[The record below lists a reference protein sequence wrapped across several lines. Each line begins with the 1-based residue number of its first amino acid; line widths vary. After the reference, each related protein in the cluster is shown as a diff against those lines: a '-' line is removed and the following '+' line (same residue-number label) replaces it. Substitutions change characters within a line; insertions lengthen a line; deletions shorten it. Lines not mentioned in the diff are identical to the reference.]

1 MVTHWHSN
9 KSHRLYKETP
19 VYFSS
24 HHLQWDSSSLELS
37 CLCVA
42 LLWMEGLHCPEC
54 LPESDH
60 HTLRLRSSLTQEV
73 RTISVSQCQR
83 EPDY

>member
-9 KSHRLYKETP
+9 KSHHLYEETP
-19 VYFSS
+19 VHFSS
-24 HHLQWDSSSLELS
+24 HHLQWDSSSLELL

-42 LLWMEGLHCPEC
+42 LLWVEGLHSPEC

-60 HTLRLRSSLTQEV
+60 HTLRLQILSDSGG
-73 RTISVSQCQR
+73 
-83 EPDY
+83 

>member
-9 KSHRLYKETP
+9 KSHHLYEETP
-19 VYFSS
+19 VHFSS

-42 LLWMEGLHCPEC
+42 LLWVEGLHSPEC

-60 HTLRLRSSLTQEV
+60 HTLRLQILSDSGG
-73 RTISVSQCQR
+73 
-83 EPDY
+83 